1 MISSSEDLA
10 KFIYCCGIFEER
22 VAKAYEHMSK
32 LIEDATIACFLAFIA
47 HESFKHADCLR
58 RISKL
63 IYGDLKIDH
72 KECEGILGEVFKS
85 IMIDIE
91 KVLNMECISHHD
103 LASVIEGL
111 ERIEGF
117 AAEEYLTILQI
128 RLVELMAE
136 SLKLNINYLKTLLEW
151 IVEDEKRH
159 ESILKIIKNFL

>member
-1 MISSSEDLA
+1 
-10 KFIYCCGIFEER
+10 
-22 VAKAYEHMSK
+22 
-32 LIEDATIACFLAFIA
+32 
-47 HESFKHADCLR
+47 
-58 RISKL
+58 
-63 IYGDLKIDH
+63 
-72 KECEGILGEVFKS
+72 
-85 IMIDIE
+85 
-91 KVLNMECISHHD
+91 ISHHD